1 MNQLWNGLFAVA
13 SLIVGLAL
21 VATLVSR
28 NANTSGVLNAAAG
41 GLATD
46 IRAATAPVTGT
57 GLGGFESLG
66 YGGGLTLMGAPLG

>member
-1 MNQLWNGLFAVA
+1 MNQLWNGLFTVA

-46 IRAATAPVTGT
+46 IRAATAPVTGASDF
-57 GLGGFESLG
+57 GSLN